1 MVSRVQKRNR
11 SIVAHSSIPAAP
23 FGGGNWG
30 TNRIYLFQ
38 PFPVPGQLSLVML
51 NKKEEHQ

>member
-1 MVSRVQKRNR
+1 MILRVEKRNR

-23 FGGGNWG
+23 FGGGNLW

-38 PFPVPGQLSLVML
+38 PFHVPGQLSSVTL
-51 NKKEEHQ
+51 KKEEEH